1 MRAFLL
7 EYFLSHCDT
16 AEQAM
21 ERGYFL
27 LFACQQ
33 HADDCPLIQAFWKT
47 VQGDVTDGTLMH
59 FLHFSQD
66 LDAVLLELQHSS
78 RIYALLAR
86 RYDFWI
92 TGTVEMDIG
101 HVRGVMQLFSPSRLP
116 AEILQFFEKLQ
127 AKPSISLEGQREMID
142 EIRVWTLRSF
152 LQMCETCLVTLF
164 RHLEQKSTQSF
175 PEKQRVIPVEEL
187 KSIILTEY
195 LENPDHILQSIMAQC
210 RRSFPE
216 ENEQFPLSFVKDVIR
231 CHVTLRW
238 PEFQQTKQALEYC
251 TWIQKHSSTTAVES
265 TKAMPDMA

>member
-1 MRAFLL
+1 
-7 EYFLSHCDT
+7 
-16 AEQAM
+16 M
-21 ERGYFL
+21 EHGYSL

-33 HADDCPLIQAFWKT
+33 HADHCPFIQAFWKT

-66 LDAVLLELQHSS
+66 LDTILLELQHSS
-78 RIYALLAR
+78 RMHSLLSNHH
-86 RYDFWI
+86 DMLI
-92 TGTVEMDIG
+92 TGTMEIV
-101 HVRGVMQLFSPSRLP
+101 HVRGVLQLFSPSRIP
-116 AEILQFFEKLQ
+116 AEISQFFEKFQ
-127 AKPSISLEGQREMID
+127 GNPSISSERQQEAMD

-152 LQMCETCLVTLF
+152 LQMCETCLMTLF

-175 PEKQRVIPVEEL
+175 PDKQRVIPVEEL

-195 LENPDHILQSIMAQC
+195 LENPDCILQSLMAQC

-216 ENEQFPLSFVKDVIR
+216 ENEQFPLSFVKEAIR

-251 TWIQKHSSTTAVES
+251 TWIQKHPPTTAVES